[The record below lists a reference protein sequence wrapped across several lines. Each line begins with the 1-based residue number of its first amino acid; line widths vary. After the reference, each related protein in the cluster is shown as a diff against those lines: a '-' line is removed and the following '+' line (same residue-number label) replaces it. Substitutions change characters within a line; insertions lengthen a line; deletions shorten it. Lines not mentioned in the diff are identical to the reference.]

1 MNTFLWILQ
10 IILGIKFVSVAYT
23 HGFRRDKAEMQQAM
37 KKLGAAGPPAL
48 TLAGLGT
55 FLAGLSLALP
65 AASGSLVWLTPW
77 AAALLAL
84 MSLLSIGFHLAGREA
99 PKIWVSLIL
108 FALAAFLAY
117 GRWVLAPL

>member
-10 IILGIKFVSVAYT
+10 LILAIKFLSAAYS

-37 KKLGAAGPPAL
+37 RQLGAVAPPVL
-48 TLAGLGT
+48 TLAGLGA
-55 FLAGLSLALP
+55 FLGGLSLVLP
-65 AASGSLVWLTPW
+65 AVSGTLVWLVPW

-84 MSLLSIGFHLAGREA
+84 MSLLSIGFHFAGRES